1 MYEQPAHRHRHDQ
14 RRAVELRLA
23 PKRYRVDC
31 PTHNAQF
38 RVFSVPVRL
47 QVLQAVVR
55 QTDDTSGGMR
65 LLVVLLSAGLT
76 WCGLIIGVAVGVA
89 FGTLASL
96 STFFLALHQPE
107 LRRALVETAE
117 QSAVHFIAHP
127 SHTATA
133 A

>member
-1 MYEQPAHRHRHDQ
+1 MF
-14 RRAVELRLA
+14 
-23 PKRYRVDC
+23 C
-31 PTHNAQF
+31 
-38 RVFSVPVRL
+38 SVPEHL
-47 QVLQAVVR
+47 QVLRAVVR
-55 QTDDTSGGMR
+55 QTGDGGGGMR

-107 LRRALVETAE
+107 LRRSLIESAE
-117 QSAVHFIAHP
+117 HSAARVLGQPGRA
-127 SHTATA
+127 ATA

>member
-1 MYEQPAHRHRHDQ
+1 MSSQPTASVTTSATPSHCDSHRRWVGLTV
-14 RRAVELRLA
+14 RRMF
-23 PKRYRVDC
+23 C
-31 PTHNAQF
+31 
-38 RVFSVPVRL
+38 SVPEHL
-47 QVLQAVVR
+47 QVLRAVVR
-55 QTDDTSGGMR
+55 QTGDGGGGMR

-107 LRRALVETAE
+107 LRRSLIESAE
-117 QSAVHFIAHP
+117 HSAARVLGQPGRA
-127 SHTATA
+127 ATA